1 MILHVDIDAFFAQ
14 VEQLRYPPLRG
25 RPVIVGAGVI
35 ASCSYEARRHGLRAG
50 MTLTE
55 ARRRCPG
62 VVVLEGAA
70 GTYRCFA
77 EAIFE
82 QCRAVSGSVET
93 FLDEAYLDLAGT
105 ERYHGDFTAAA
116 TRLKEAVRRATG
128 LTVSVG
134 LAPNRMLAK
143 MACKL
148 RRPDGLNTIT
158 AAEAPDLLAPRPV
171 EDLPGVGPRT
181 AKLLRGYNILTIGD
195 LRSVPREALA
205 RLLGAPGEALHER
218 SRGRDT
224 RVVSRRE
231 VPLSLSRETSF
242 HAPVT
247 DPDEIEGML
256 AYLTGRLGRALRELG
271 LAARVV
277 GCSMRAGDGQGDARS
292 RTLEQ
297 PTDLDSDLFETAR
310 GLLRRMH
317 TRRVALHRVGVS
329 ATDIA
334 PAQARQGRLFEAD
347 PQREAS
353 LLEAFD
359 AVRERYGHQAIV
371 SGQALHL
378 VDKLE
383 QNERGFVL
391 RTPSLTK

>member
-1 MILHVDIDAFFAQ
+1 VILHVDIDAFFAQ

-35 ASCSYEARRHGLRAG
+35 ASCSYEARRHGLKAG
-50 MTLTE
+50 MALSE

-82 QCRAVSGSVET
+82 QCRHVSGAVET
-93 FLDEAYLDLAGT
+93 YLDEAYLDLAGT
-105 ERYHGDFTAAA
+105 ELYHGDFTAAA
-116 TRLKEAVRRATG
+116 ARLKEGVRRATG

-148 RRPDGLNTIT
+148 RRPDGLSAIT
-158 AAEAPDLLAPRPV
+158 AEQAPALLAPRPV

-181 AKLLRGYNILTIGD
+181 AKLLRGYNILTIGE

-205 RLLGAPGEALHER
+205 RLLGAVGELLHQR
-218 SRGRDT
+218 SHGRDT
-224 RVVSRRE
+224 RAVGPRE
-231 VPLSLSRETSF
+231 VPGSISRETSF
-242 HAPVT
+242 HSPVT
-247 DPDEIEGML
+247 DPDQVEGML
-256 AYLTGRLGRALRELG
+256 AYLAGRLGRALRELG
-271 LAARVV
+271 LAARTV
-277 GCSMRAGDGQGDARS
+277 GCSMRTADGQGDARS

-310 GLLRRMH
+310 ALLCRMH

-329 ATDIA
+329 ATDIRR
-334 PAQARQGRLFEAD
+334 AQGRQGRLFEAD

-353 LLEAFD
+353 LLGAFD
-359 AVRERYGHQAIV
+359 AVRERYGHSAIV

-378 VDKLE
+378 VGRLE